1 MSKQTAVD
9 FLAAEQADLFLQFTN
24 KKISLS
30 EYAVNI
36 TNAHKQAK
44 DFFREQIDETFKHAQ
59 VLHAVSDETRAEQYY
74 TQTFNQEK

>member
-9 FLAAEQADLFLQFTN
+9 FLAAEQAELFLQFTN

-36 TNAHKQAK
+36 NNAHKQAK
-44 DFFREQIDETFKHAQ
+44 DFYREQIEEAYNEGADNEYLNRRGNKYF
-59 VLHAVSDETRAEQYY
+59 